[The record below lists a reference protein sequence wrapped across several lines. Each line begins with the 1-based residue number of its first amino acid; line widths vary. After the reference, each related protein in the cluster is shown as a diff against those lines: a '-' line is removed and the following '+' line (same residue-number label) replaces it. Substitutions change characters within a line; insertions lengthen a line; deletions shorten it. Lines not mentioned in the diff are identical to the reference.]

1 MVDWLRH
8 KLFCRSYFSFINAA
22 TDHSNTPL
30 EEYIFVP
37 FYGCWVSKWY
47 ILLLCKHHWAMIRC
61 LCVNVARTII
71 LWCVGWYLIN
81 ERGQIYPLLHWF
93 LDCLWS
99 RIIICSKTTSFF
111 DTLYCTSEQCCIRWK
126 TVCISNVMLLLD
138 NTTCFRMKI
147 VAFELKVVCWS
158 KSKYYSFT

>member
-99 RIIICSKTTSFF
+99 LIIICSKTTSFF
-111 DTLYCTSEQCCIRWK
+111 GTLKCSACNWSIW
-126 TVCISNVMLLLD
+126 SLLFLMGVLAWE
-138 NTTCFRMKI
+138 MK
-147 VAFELKVVCWS
+147 LWCHHSSCWQQSPS
-158 KSKYYSFT
+158 KSSLTAL